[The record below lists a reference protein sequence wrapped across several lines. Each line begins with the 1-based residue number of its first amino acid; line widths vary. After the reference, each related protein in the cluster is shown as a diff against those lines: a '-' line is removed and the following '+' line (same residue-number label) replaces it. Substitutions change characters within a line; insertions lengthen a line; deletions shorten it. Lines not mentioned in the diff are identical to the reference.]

1 MDMDTHAE
9 DLNTTVTATCTSE
22 IMDTVHQLHAETAST
37 CTTMDTVVTVMTT
50 AVDMV
55 TWIVEAICTLTV
67 EPLLK
72 VQATSMYTAHA
83 TVMDMD
89 THAEDL
95 NTTVTAT
102 CTSEIMD
109 TVHQLHAETASTCT
123 TMD

>member
-1 MDMDTHAE
+1 MDTIAE
-9 DLNTTVTATCTSE
+9 LT
-22 IMDTVHQLHAETAST
+22 
-37 CTTMDTVVTVMTT
+37 
-50 AVDMV
+50 
-55 TWIVEAICTLTV
+55 CTLTV

-102 CTSEIMD
+102 DTSEITD
-109 TVHQLHAETASTCT
+109 THQAPHVEMVCTCT
-123 TMD
+123 WMTTVVIAMITVEDTDTWIVETM

>member
-1 MDMDTHAE
+1 
-9 DLNTTVTATCTSE
+9 
-22 IMDTVHQLHAETAST
+22 
-37 CTTMDTVVTVMTT
+37 
-50 AVDMV
+50 MV
-55 TWIVEAICTLTV
+55 TIAEPICTLTV

-123 TMD
+123 TMDTVVTVMTTAVDMVTWIVEAM